1 MASQLLLLLLLDA
14 VCCLP
19 APGRRRR
26 RRRRRLLL
34 LLLLLWLA
42 RSVVLVVREG
52 MGIRKMCARAV
63 RSGFFFY
70 LPTSSPTLGKSI
82 V

>member
-1 MASQLLLLLLLDA
+1 MCEGMRAQRGTRDGPGIVASQLLLLLLA
-14 VCCLP
+14 VSCLP
-19 APGRRRR
+19 GPGRRRR
-26 RRRRRLLL
+26 RRLLLLL

-63 RSGFFFY
+63 RSGFFF
-70 LPTSSPTLGKSI
+70 
-82 V
+82 